1 MYHELTT
8 KLTTVSS
15 DWEERDK
22 VIRKWLSEKAKDI
35 KENFKE
41 CEFSGHPRVDRK
53 VEQLLG
59 LSEPEPKQQ
68 TQEKWCRHIYW
79 GTNFYGK
86 KGWCLEGDMQ
96 FSDQIDWKFCPVCSA
111 PRPVKKSL
119 AEKFEKILWQKQVKY
134 TDYGLGPQQPL
145 QFQLAEIAQ
154 QHFGVK
160 DE

>member
-1 MYHELTT
+1 MT
-8 KLTTVSS
+8 
-15 DWEERDK
+15 
-22 VIRKWLSEKAKDI
+22 EKTCW
-35 KENFKE
+35 N
-41 CEFSGHPRVDRK
+41 H
-53 VEQLLG
+53 
-59 LSEPEPKQQ
+59 SEPEPIVQCSVCHKSLPCECLQPKQQ
-68 TQEKWCRHIYW
+68 TLEAWCEHMNEII
-79 GTNFYGK
+79 GK
-86 KGWCLEGDMQ
+86 VPFIELGNCNLNRDPWKPEE
-96 FSDQIDWKFCPVCSA
+96 IKFCPVCGT